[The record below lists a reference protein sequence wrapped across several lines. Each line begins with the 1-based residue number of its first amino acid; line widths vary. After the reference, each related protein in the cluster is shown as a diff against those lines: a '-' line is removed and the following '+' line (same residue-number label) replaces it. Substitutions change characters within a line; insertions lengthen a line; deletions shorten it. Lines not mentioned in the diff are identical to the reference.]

1 MQCPLLIQRYKVAV
15 VNNPRTTLREEHK
28 SRTTTVTTSLI
39 TPAMVIVTALVSEI
53 SKYSAIT

>member
-1 MQCPLLIQRYKVAV
+1 MSTVDSKVKLTV
-15 VNNPRTTLREEHK
+15 VNSPRTTLREEYK

>member
-28 SRTTTVTTSLI
+28 SRTTIVTTSLI

>member
-1 MQCPLLIQRYKVAV
+1 MQCPLLIQRYQVAV
-15 VNNPRTTLREEHK
+15 VNSPRTTLREEYK
-28 SRTTTVTTSLI
+28 SRTTIVTTSLI

>member
-1 MQCPLLIQRYKVAV
+1 MSTVDSKVKVAV
-15 VNNPRTTLREEHK
+15 VKSPRTTLGEEYK
-28 SRTTTVTTSLI
+28 SRTTIVTTSLI